1 MLSRAQTLVD
11 YSEFPNPP
19 NALFRQYVLDAEKA
33 RPFFAGNFSSDALAA
48 TAERALALPRA
59 RSELARHL
67 ADQQQLRGASRA
79 AEQALALA
87 DPRAVAVVSGQQ
99 ACLFG
104 GPLLVL
110 YKALAVLAISKQLA
124 AERKAPVVPIFW
136 VASTDHDFAE
146 IRSVVVRDGT
156 GQAQTLSYTPQVE
169 PIGQPAARVILDDS
183 IGALVDAL
191 AQTWSAS
198 GTRDA
203 VLTQI
208 RSAYQP
214 GLSLSEAFTRLLSAW
229 LPDLV
234 LLDAS
239 DPLLARLAIP
249 VVEREIS
256 ESSPTS
262 RLASA
267 TTERL
272 QAAGYHGQVPLRPGF
287 LNLFL
292 YAEGQRRA
300 LAVHDNVIEVRG
312 TAQQLPLSEALARLR
327 ENPAEWSPSAL
338 LRPLIQDHVLP
349 TAAYV
354 AGPAELAY
362 HAQIG
367 DCYAHFGVPRPT
379 LVPRPSAT
387 LVETTQARLLEN
399 EQLAL
404 PSLQGD
410 IDKILTAWTQ
420 AQYPAM
426 EESFERARTTLRSA
440 LREVEQALGALD
452 PTLAAACDATVGRA
466 LHPIEALREK
476 VERALKKRDAA
487 RGDRLRRAR
496 ETLFPSGSFQER
508 TIGWVDLLAR
518 HGPGL
523 IEELRTA
530 LDPFAHGHQV
540 LYL

>member
-1 MLSRAQTLVD
+1 MPTRAPQLVD
-11 YSEFPNPP
+11 YSDFPSAP
-19 NALFRQYVLDAEKA
+19 NALFRHYVLDAPDT
-33 RPFFAGNFSSDALAA
+33 RPFFAGTFDDGALLTA
-48 TAERALALPRA
+48 AERTLTLPRSRA
-59 RSELARHL
+59 ELARHL
-67 ADQQQLRGASRA
+67 AAQQQARGASRA
-79 AEQALALA
+79 AELAQALA
-87 DPRAVAVVSGQQ
+87 DPRAVAVVTGQQ
-99 ACLFG
+99 AGLFG

-110 YKALAVLAISKQLA
+110 YKALAVLAVAKRLA
-124 AERKAPVVPIFW
+124 TERNAPVVPIFW
-136 VASTDHDFAE
+136 VASTDHDFTE

-156 GQAQTLSYTPQVE
+156 GLTQTLSYTPQAE
-169 PIGQPAARVILDDS
+169 PVGQPAARIILEES
-183 IGALVDAL
+183 ISALLDGLAGA
-191 AQTWSAS
+191 WPAS
-198 GTRDA
+198 DTRDA
-203 VLTQI
+203 VLAQI

-214 GLSLSEAFTRLLSAW
+214 GASLSEAFARLLSAC

-239 DPLLARLAIP
+239 DPLLARLAVPIL
-249 VVEREIS
+249 EREIS

-267 TTERL
+267 TSERL
-272 QAAGYHGQVPLRPGF
+272 QTTGYHSQVPLRPGF

-300 LAVHDNVIEVRG
+300 LAVREDAIEVRG
-312 TAQQLPLSEALARLR
+312 TAERLLLSDALARLR
-327 ENPAEWSPSAL
+327 ENPTDWSPSAL

-367 DCYAHFGVPRPT
+367 DCYAHFGVPRPA

-387 LVETTQARLLEN
+387 LVEPAQGRLLDN
-399 EQLAL
+399 ERLAV

-410 IDKILTAWTQ
+410 IEKILAAWTQ

-426 EESFERARTTLRSA
+426 EESFERARTALRST
-440 LREVEQALGALD
+440 LREVEQVLGTLD

-466 LHPIEALREK
+466 LHPIEALHEK

-496 ETLFPSGSFQER
+496 EALFPGGSFQER
-508 TIGWVDLLAR
+508 TIGWVDILAR
-518 HGPGL
+518 HGLGL
-523 IEELRTA
+523 IEELREA
-530 LDPFAHGHQV
+530 IDPLARGHQV